1 MEPACSDTSNR
12 VKDGTRPI
20 FWLDVALVLVVAA
33 LVLAGQW
40 DYVVA
45 LLIGLIVMNCYDR
58 FFSRRR

>member
-20 FWLDVALVLVVAA
+20 FWLDVALVLVVAI
-33 LVLAGQW
+33 LVLMRQW

-45 LLIGLIVMNCYDR
+45 LLIGLLVMNY
-58 FFSRRR
+58 FGPWRRRR